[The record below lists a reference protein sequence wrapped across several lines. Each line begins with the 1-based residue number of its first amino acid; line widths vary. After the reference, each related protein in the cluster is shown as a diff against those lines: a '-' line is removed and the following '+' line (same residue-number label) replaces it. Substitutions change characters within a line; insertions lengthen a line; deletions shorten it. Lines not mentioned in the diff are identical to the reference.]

1 MQNVQ
6 YFRALV
12 LVAALA
18 SPAVTV
24 GCGASAGGGGAINRP
39 NANDD
44 ATISTRVK
52 TALLNE
58 PGVNATDI
66 NVRSNGGVV
75 TLTGEVPSNDE
86 AQKAIATARR
96 IPGVRDVKS
105 ELKVGG

>member
-1 MQNVQ
+1 
-6 YFRALV
+6 
-12 LVAALA
+12 
-18 SPAVTV
+18 
-24 GCGASAGGGGAINRP
+24 
-39 NANDD
+39 
-44 ATISTRVK
+44 
-52 TALLNE
+52 
-58 PGVNATDI
+58 VNATDI